1 MSEPTFYCSGIGG
14 ELPPRDTFVEE
25 ALEESREGDRPQESQ
40 TVVGSPNCGR
50 NNSAGSDTG
59 RGNKQAGPDQLGE
72 VEPADLLF
80 RFQKRLYQLRIRT
93 STPLRPLAR
102 PRTAAGRS
110 RDRRR

>member
-1 MSEPTFYCSGIGG
+1 
-14 ELPPRDTFVEE
+14 
-25 ALEESREGDRPQESQ
+25 
-40 TVVGSPNCGR
+40 
-50 NNSAGSDTG
+50 
-59 RGNKQAGPDQLGE
+59 LGE